1 MRIQDGLWERT
12 DSMLKMPNVG
22 ARYSGV
28 VPPSSRYEKGTRVGY
43 FLRTKAKEKGKREGN

>member
-12 DSMLKMPNVG
+12 DSVLKMPCVG
-22 ARYSGV
+22 ARYSGA

-43 FLRTKAKEKGKREGN
+43 FLRTKAKQKGKREGN